1 MRISTTRFGQVEV
14 KPEELLLFPGGVPA
28 FEDLREFFFYPI
40 PENPAF
46 TWLQAAADPEV
57 AFLLADPFLFFP
69 GYAVELP
76 ASLQEELDI
85 EKPADALV
93 YAVVTIPDGDIRRA
107 TANLVGPM
115 VINPTARRGMQIILE
130 GTKYT
135 TRHPLFKESFAG
147 GESVPPNGKN
157 EG

>member
-1 MRISTTRFGQVEV
+1 MQIYTSRFGTVVV
-14 KPEELLLFPGGVPA
+14 KAEDVLSFAGGIPA
-28 FEDLREFFFYPI
+28 FEHLQEFFLHPI

-76 ASLQEELDI
+76 AGVQEELDI
-85 EKPADALV
+85 KQPADALV

-115 VINPTARRGMQIILE
+115 VINPTARRGMKIILD

-135 TRHPLFKESFAG
+135 TRHPLFKE
-147 GESVPPNGKN
+147 
-157 EG
+157 

>member
-1 MRISTTRFGQVEV
+1 MQISTSRFGTIEV
-14 KPEELLLFPGGVPA
+14 KPEELLFFPGGVPA
-28 FEDLREFFFYPI
+28 FEHLQEFFLHPI

-46 TWLQAAADPEV
+46 TWLQAVADPEV

-76 ASLQEELDI
+76 ASLQEELAI
-85 EKPADALV
+85 KKPADALV

-115 VINPTARRGMQIILE
+115 VINPIARRGMQIILE

-135 TRHPLFKESFAG
+135 TRHRLFKESMLN
-147 GESVPPNGKN
+147 PNA
-157 EG
+157 